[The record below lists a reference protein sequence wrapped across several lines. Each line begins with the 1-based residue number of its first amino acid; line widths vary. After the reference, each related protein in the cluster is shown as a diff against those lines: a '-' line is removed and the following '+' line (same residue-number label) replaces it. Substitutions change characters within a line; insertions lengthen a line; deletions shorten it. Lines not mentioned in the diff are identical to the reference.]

1 MIPTAVP
8 SVYPASKAN
17 NIPNGQSIQLF
28 CMTPTVIPNI
38 FYPIVPT
45 SIQSQVV
52 LPSVKCGW
60 FLCWCHL
67 FEEYV
72 SARVL
77 NNLFEAHCVCAMNS
91 VDSNDESHVQG
102 SVFNLFVLFHSCLTY
117 VCRC

>member
-1 MIPTAVP
+1 MP
-8 SVYPASKAN
+8 S
-17 NIPNGQSIQLF
+17 
-28 CMTPTVIPNI
+28 I
-38 FYPIVPT
+38 FHPIVPT

-77 NNLFEAHCVCAMNS
+77 KNLFEAHCVCTMNRVVS
-91 VDSNDESHVQG
+91 DGKRSCSGECFRFVC
-102 SVFNLFVLFHSCLTY
+102 FVLFMSDICLQMLNRFIAVGYGQVKGSIIDKRET
-117 VCRC
+117 VLTVQS